1 MYFQDAP
8 TGTREMVT
16 GTAGGGT
23 YFFFGLFTGTTYLLA
38 GWAREQVCTYMC
50 PWPRFQAAMLDEH
63 SLAVT
68 YQGWRG
74 ETRGKHKAGDSWDGR
89 GDCVDCRACV
99 NVCPTGIDIRDGL
112 QLECR
117 SGEHTS
123 ELQSLMRI
131 SYAVFC

>member
-1 MYFQDAP
+1 
-8 TGTREMVT
+8 MVT

-112 QLECR
+112 QLECIGCGLR
-117 SGEHTS
+117 SEERRVGKECVSTCRS
-123 ELQSLMRI
+123 RW
-131 SYAVFC
+131 